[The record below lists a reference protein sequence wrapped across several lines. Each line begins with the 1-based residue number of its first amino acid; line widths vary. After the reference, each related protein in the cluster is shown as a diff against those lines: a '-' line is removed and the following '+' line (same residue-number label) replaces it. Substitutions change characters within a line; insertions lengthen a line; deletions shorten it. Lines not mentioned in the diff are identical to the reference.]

1 MMWKVGLMNP
11 GRNTNDNAV
20 SATVSTI
27 LMVVLVIGV
36 ALILWSVFMGLPSI
50 LHDKVYIASE
60 AGALEVIQPGG
71 LATQVVGF
79 TIREAE
85 PFHFVGQRAPTQG
98 KEVLIKVLTPDGRTL
113 YPTPFLSGGP
123 LEGRT
128 LYIYPNST
136 GYSSQCDY
144 IVSDTM
150 PEGKLKSFTLG
161 KWVIQLIDTEANLLI
176 SSDDRAEITTGTTSY
191 AQAGG
196 TAGGD
201 VWRTDCTPLSFTKN
215 GNPVAGFAGAPLNMS
230 YLSFDGNDWL
240 EYADDPT
247 LTYTGDLTISIW
259 INPQNVGSPGNYLSS
274 SYWKQVIG
282 KGLQT
287 QSGGGVTEDKNYDLY
302 LIGDRVY
309 FEWDDRITNTHY
321 HIMTDGTAVTQGQ
334 WQYVNLIVEDGD
346 PEIYVNGVSKPFS
359 YYKSN
364 VPGNSKIPPASPIPD
379 VHLKNN
385 SYPLTMG
392 KQASASNPFYYRGDI
407 GSFALY
413 NRGLTEGEIAENY
426 NEYTA

>member
-1 MMWKVGLMNP
+1 MMWKGRLMNP
-11 GRNTNDNAV
+11 GRDTSDVAV
-20 SATVSTI
+20 SAAVSTI

-60 AGALEVIQPGG
+60 AGALEVMQPGG

-85 PFHFVGQRAPTQG
+85 PFHFAGQTPPVQG

-136 GYSSQCDY
+136 GYSSHCDY
-144 IVSDTM
+144 IVSDAM
-150 PEGKLKSFTLG
+150 PEGKLKPFTLG

-201 VWRTDCTPLSFTKN
+201 VWRTDCTPLAFTKE
-215 GNPVAGFAGAPLNMS
+215 GNPVAGFTGAPMNMS
-230 YLSFDGNDWL
+230 YLSFNGDDWL

-247 LTYTGDLTISIW
+247 LTYTGDLTISLW
-259 INPQNVGSPGNYLSS
+259 LQPSVVSGYH
-274 SYWKQVIG
+274 QVIG

-287 QSGGGVTEDKNYDLY
+287 KTDGTITEDKNYDLY
-302 LIGDRVY
+302 IINGEIY
-309 FEWDDRITNTHY
+309 FEWDDRETNTHY
-321 HIMTDGTAVTQGQ
+321 HIETDSPVMTNNQ
-334 WQYVNLIVEDGD
+334 WQYVDLIVQDGE
-346 PEIYVNGVSKPFS
+346 PRIYVNGVSRPFS

-364 VPGNSKIPPASPIPD
+364 QPGVGLIPPTTPD
-379 VHLKNN
+379 PAVQLKDNQ
-385 SYPLTMG
+385 YPLTMG
-392 KQASASNPFYYRGDI
+392 KQASETYPFYYSGDI

-413 NRGLTEGEIAENY
+413 NRALTDGEIAENY
-426 NEYTA
+426 HEYTA